1 MGIESDQLVYDYLS
15 RVGDLAQQRQLTSGD
30 RMRLVADLRLR
41 IDRDRA
47 EATADTPAAVRRILA
62 RLGTPED
69 VVDAAGGPPGPTTP
83 SPPPAPRP
91 STPHPAVP
99 TQRAPRPRR
108 KPAPNPPR
116 QTPEA
121 EARDTDGATGSGDAG
136 GAGSGSLRGDGGRNA
151 DGDGDSTAGGDSGR
165 TAGGGSSIA
174 GGGASK
180 NLGGGGS
187 RTAGGG
193 GRGGLDGDGGR
204 NAGGGGRGGLGGDGR
219 RDPGEGEGG
228 GGEAVK
234 GLRRLVPRP
243 RRAPKAPP
251 LEGLEGL
258 AGLDGSRPSPPHLAG
273 SHELGPSGSEP
284 DWWRLDSS
292 PFGLA
297 DSVPGFV
304 GGVEI
309 PEILKPPAPD
319 DPVRPAKDGS
329 AKGDAVDGPLDA
341 DEFGEADE
349 AEGRRWWRPRLGGGD
364 GVRFANPLLLCAAAL
379 LLVGAVL
386 GSLPALG
393 GGWLIAYLSRRLTR
407 AEAKWAVFG
416 MPGLAVAA
424 GLAWLWG
431 RTDGRWG
438 EPIREGHMSDAIAGT
453 WPWVV
458 RGAAV
463 ASALFLV
470 WRSQR
475 RRL

>member
-1 MGIESDQLVYDYLS
+1 M
-15 RVGDLAQQRQLTSGD
+15 
-30 RMRLVADLRLR
+30 
-41 IDRDRA
+41 
-47 EATADTPAAVRRILA
+47 
-62 RLGTPED
+62 
-69 VVDAAGGPPGPTTP
+69 
-83 SPPPAPRP
+83 
-91 STPHPAVP
+91 
-99 TQRAPRPRR
+99 
-108 KPAPNPPR
+108 
-116 QTPEA
+116 
-121 EARDTDGATGSGDAG
+121 
-136 GAGSGSLRGDGGRNA
+136 RGDGDR
-151 DGDGDSTAGGDSGR
+151 TAGGSSGR
-165 TAGGGSSIA
+165 TAGGGSSTA

-180 NLGGGGS
+180 NLGGGES

-193 GRGGLDGDGGR
+193 GRRGLGGGGSRAAGGGGRRGDGDGGR
-204 NAGGGGRGGLGGDGR
+204 NAGAGGRGGLDGGGSR
-219 RDPGEGEGG
+219 NPGEGEGG

-251 LEGLEGL
+251 PEGL
-258 AGLDGSRPSPPHLAG
+258 AGLEGMEGHRPSPPHLAG

-309 PEILKPPAPD
+309 PEILKPPPAPD

-349 AEGRRWWRPRLGGGD
+349 AEGRRWWRPRLGGGE

-438 EPIREGHMSDAIAGT
+438 EPVREGHMSDAIAGT